1 MTVTGTVLENA
12 HACRTVQVHS
22 IHSLPPYASVELQW
36 RRSEKME
43 ESVEMAEVVPE
54 GLRRKVT
61 TMLSTRI
68 RTVLKAQASG
78 NEESL
83 AVQLE
88 QAILEHTTRL
98 RGSPEAQLR
107 MYKVTSRGVASPHNL
122 CAPFPNADSVV
133 HALINGEVSAAN
145 VVAAAHHGNAGVQTT
160 GEDVAEHGSL
170 ILLANELVPKLW
182 STAVAGDVEACC
194 RLLDMSA
201 RSEQARLLN
210 FPYPHQGGKMPL
222 HGAAMHGHVDLLHQL
237 LERGS
242 EVNARDRFS
251 GATPLHHAAAQGHA
265 EVITALLE
273 SGADPHQHNG
283 RGQTPR
289 DVCLAAMS
297 ALVSEHLALAGPPG
311 SQEGKGSA
319 GARLQIAIHSRN
331 AARRAQRYARCE
343 DRFDAFTELCASRLL
358 RRYQLL
364 AWAVGC
370 HTVCRH
376 DGSNART
383 GIVAQAWSA
392 SLVSSDVLQLVTEA
406 LCDADL
412 PARSCIARDAAERAR
427 AAVRSEDAAKRRR
440 V

>member
-1 MTVTGTVLENA
+1 
-12 HACRTVQVHS
+12 
-22 IHSLPPYASVELQW
+22 
-36 RRSEKME
+36 
-43 ESVEMAEVVPE
+43 MAEVVPA

-61 TMLSTRI
+61 NMLSTRI

-78 NEESL
+78 NEEAL
-83 AVQLE
+83 AAQLE
-88 QAILEHTTRL
+88 QAILDHTTRL
-98 RGSPEAQLR
+98 RASPEAQLR
-107 MYKVTSRGVASPHNL
+107 MYKVTSRSVASPHNL

-133 HALINGEVSAAN
+133 HALINGEMSAAN

-160 GEDVAEHGSL
+160 GVAAAAADGSL

-182 STAVAGDVEACC
+182 STAVAGDVDACC

-201 RSEQARLLN
+201 SSEQARLLN
-210 FPYPHQGGKMPL
+210 FPYPHQGGKTPL

-319 GARLQIAIHSRN
+319 GARLQVAIHSRN

-370 HTVCRH
+370 HTVCHH
-376 DGSNART
+376 DDDSART
-383 GIVAQAWSA
+383 VTVSRTWSV
-392 SLVSSDVLQLVTEA
+392 SLVSSDVQQLVTEA
-406 LCDADL
+406 LCNADL
-412 PARSCIARDAAERAR
+412 PARSCVARDAAERAR